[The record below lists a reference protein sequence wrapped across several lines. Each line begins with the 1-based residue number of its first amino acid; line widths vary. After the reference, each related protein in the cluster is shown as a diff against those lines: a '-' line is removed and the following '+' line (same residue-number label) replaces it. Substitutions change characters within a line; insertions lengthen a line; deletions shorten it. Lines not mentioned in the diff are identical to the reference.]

1 MKSVKGREPVER
13 AHLSVIG
20 AGVVNSELMS
30 KVVEGEETVGVI
42 KALLILTMAAFD
54 LAVMAGRIGANEFVP
69 DAEANGG
76 LFETGGNVLFGVGKA
91 VGKLKAV
98 VGLHTLNSD
107 APPTEP
113 GSHLFQEVSGGVG
126 ALFLIGAQK
135 AHAAVLVNGGVL
147 EQAKLGVGNTGT
159 GNYLHVH
166 LYPLARVGHLLIR
179 LRGVHLFRLGS
190 RQQFQ
195 ASHDTEEG
203 FGPSGIASFA

>member
-91 VGKLKAV
+91 VGKLKAI
-98 VGLHTLNSD
+98 VGLHTLD
-107 APPTEP
+107 GIRE
-113 GSHLFQEVSGGVG
+113 LFDNMPEKLRGRVG
-126 ALFLIGAQK
+126 AVLLKCPQIPE
-135 AHAAVLVNGGVL
+135 AAVFINERVL
-147 EQAKLGVGNTGT
+147 IPLCAILLSDNTGL
-159 GNYLHVH
+159 GDELHID
-166 LYPLARVGHLLIR
+166 LYPLA
-179 LRGVHLFRLGS
+179 GVLHLFVGL
-190 RQQFQ
+190 
-195 ASHDTEEG
+195 EN
-203 FGPSGIASFA
+203 IL